1 VFVLSGVT
9 CGSGISERRRDVQ
22 VKHLK
27 NSWEVLRSDG
37 VTCKNSAISRFH
49 LGHGG
54 KDRNLMEPCSFPLT
68 QVPAAFGGR
77 DCDSV
82 GGNLF
87 TSQWPK
93 SLQRLRMWGM
103 YENVCRNVLSKFQRQ
118 NTKKAPK
125 KAPSGPMRKSIA
137 VWRHVRWTANGLWSP

>member
-1 VFVLSGVT
+1 M
-9 CGSGISERRRDVQ
+9 
-22 VKHLK
+22 
-27 NSWEVLRSDG
+27 
-37 VTCKNSAISRFH
+37 TCKNSAISRFH

-54 KDRNLMEPCSFPLT
+54 KDRNLMEPYKQNCSFPLT

-103 YENVCRNVLSKFQRQ
+103 YSECMICMSQCPFQRQ
-118 NTKKAPK
+118 SAKEAPRRNLQ
-125 KAPSGPMRKSIA
+125 GPMRKSIA